1 MKERKKHKIGTLDD
15 AQATAIGALALV
27 ARIRAAVGDSE
38 GRLMQDELVE
48 HCRTLAE
55 QATQLR
61 EAKRIGDMLEPYA
74 REHGSGM
81 SEQLAEE
88 WRKLAEQ
95 VRVNHDRAEEIIRA
109 REQTIER
116 LHEKIEKLTVALKD
130 AISTYDPNRAVTLV
144 SAERQEAWNAALLW

>member
-1 MKERKKHKIGTLDD
+1 MKQRKKHKIGTLDD

-27 ARIRAAVGDSE
+27 ARIRAAVGDNE

-48 HCRTLAE
+48 HCRTLAG
-55 QATQLR
+55 QAEQLR

-88 WRKLAEQ
+88 WRQLADQ
-95 VRVNHDRAEEIIRA
+95 VRVNHDSAEEIIRA
-109 REQTIER
+109 REKTIGR
-116 LHEKIEKLTVALKD
+116 LHEKIERLTVALRD
-130 AISTYDPNRAVTLV
+130 AISTYDPNREVTLV
-144 SAERQEAWNAALLW
+144 SAERQEAWNAALDW

>member
-1 MKERKKHKIGTLDD
+1 MKRKAHKIGTLDD

-27 ARIRAAVGDSE
+27 ARIRAAVGDNE
-38 GRLMQDELVE
+38 GRLMQDDLVE

-55 QATQLR
+55 QSAQLR

-74 REHGSGM
+74 REHRSGM
-81 SEQLAEE
+81 SEQLAGE

-95 VRVNHDRAEEIIRA
+95 VRTNHDRAEEIIRA
-109 REQTIER
+109 REITIKR

-144 SAERQEAWNAALLW
+144 SAERQEAWAAALNW